1 MVGDAGP
8 GVMPGPRSSLQ
19 VPYSANSGGSEINRR
34 NVVLL
39 LSVAALRI
47 VLGWRRKT
55 RHQAKLD
62 EAFERARQV
71 RQSGSGI
78 QGTPYSHY
86 TDP

>member
-1 MVGDAGP
+1 MTTTITFVA
-8 GVMPGPRSSLQ
+8 VALVVSLLP
-19 VPYSANSGGSEINRR
+19 VAAL
-34 NVVLL
+34 VV
-39 LSVAALRI
+39 ALRI

-62 EAFERARQV
+62 EAFERTRLG

>member
-1 MVGDAGP
+1 MTTTITFIAVA
-8 GVMPGPRSSLQ
+8 L
-19 VPYSANSGGSEINRR
+19 
-34 NVVLL
+34 VVLL
-39 LSVAALRI
+39 LPVAALVVALRI

-62 EAFERARQV
+62 EAFERTRQA

-86 TDP
+86 IDP

>member
-1 MVGDAGP
+1 MTATIIYIAVA
-8 GVMPGPRSSLQ
+8 L
-19 VPYSANSGGSEINRR
+19 
-34 NVVLL
+34 VVLL
-39 LSVAALRI
+39 LLVAALAAALRI

-62 EAFERARQV
+62 EAFERTRQA
-71 RQSGSGI
+71 RQSGRGI